1 MLMLKVEDVHQQII
15 TLKEENNML
24 KSKKLYP
31 ALIVVYSILPI
42 VAAAQS
48 VNLIITNILA
58 TMNLVIGALFVM
70 ATLVFLW
77 GMVLFI
83 AKSGDEAARSKAK
96 GIMTWG
102 IIGLA
107 VMAAAWGISNI
118 LVQYFGVPFTGPT
131 FRSIPAAP

>member
-1 MLMLKVEDVHQQII
+1 
-15 TLKEENNML
+15 ML

-31 ALIVVYSILPI
+31 ALIAVYSLLP
-42 VAAAQS
+42 VAAAAQ
-48 VNLIITNILA
+48 NLIDLTVTRVLT

-83 AKSGDEAARSKAK
+83 AKSGDETARSKAK

-118 LVQYFGVPFTGPT
+118 LVQYFGVPFAGPT